1 MCLWKKK
8 LLKKENQVQHVF
20 PENMSTNPL
29 STEEMGSMKTVDRWQ
44 QKSQR
49 HVLYLKIGS
58 NKKKL
63 KHLDD

>member
-1 MCLWKKK
+1 
-8 LLKKENQVQHVF
+8 
-20 PENMSTNPL
+20 MSTNPL

-58 NKKKL
+58 NKKKP
-63 KHLDD
+63 KAFG